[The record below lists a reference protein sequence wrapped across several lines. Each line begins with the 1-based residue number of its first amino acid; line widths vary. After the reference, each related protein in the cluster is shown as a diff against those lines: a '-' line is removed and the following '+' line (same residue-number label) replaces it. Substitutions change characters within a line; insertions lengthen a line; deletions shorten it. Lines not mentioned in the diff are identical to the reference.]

1 MSRFGTYR
9 TLQAPSRLKRS
20 AARKVSNQSGMTLL
34 EILVVLVIIGI
45 VVATAAPPL
54 FRTLESVD
62 FKTTSDEIAADIA
75 NLRVEAV
82 LLRDTITLSANLPA
96 GEGET
101 DGVNQSGGD
110 QARAQTPA
118 ASFDAQSENT
128 IARPESAQQGGALRQ
143 IKVPTGWEIAGDD
156 IVFLKTGVCLGGVV
170 RVKAPSGRSRQLA
183 FRAPDCTLIAPV
195 NSPE

>member
-82 LLRDTITLSANLPA
+82 LLRDTITLSAKLPA
-96 GEGET
+96 GEGGT
-101 DGVNQSGGD
+101 DNATQSGNGAFQPD
-110 QARAQTPA
+110 NNV
-118 ASFDAQSENT
+118 FSENAVT
-128 IARPESAQQGGALRQ
+128 RPESAPQGGAHRE